1 MTSGATCLS
10 GTAARHDL
18 AAALASELL
27 DRTAHA
33 ETANHLDQIEI
44 VQPDPA
50 E

>member
-1 MTSGATCLS
+1 MASGATCLS
-10 GTAARHDL
+10 GTTRHNL

-27 DRTAHA
+27 HRTADA
-33 ETANHLDQIEI
+33 ETTDDLDQSEI